1 MALLSV
7 AGRKKRFKYLGLG
20 EYNKENIKKFQK
32 KYLRS
37 QDVDGI
43 YGVDTDRALR
53 HVYNV
58 KKYAPNFKPEE
69 FKCECGGRYC
79 TGYPSYM
86 KQVELK
92 NIQAIRTHYGKPITV
107 TCGLRCRTYNSKLNG
122 SIENSLHLTGYACD
136 FYQFGV
142 TDTLAN
148 RKAAIKW
155 IKTLPNHHYTYGN
168 GINSYGYGVYAPY
181 MGNAL
186 HTDTSKPP
194 AQKKT
199 NVKKSTTSTT
209 KKTTTNNTKAK
220 ADAEAKKKAEEAAK
234 KKAEADK
241 KKVEAAKKKQKEN
254 ERIAQINKKYKS
266 STVKIGQA
274 CANERGGLAYGNA
287 GDQTGRE
294 VVITNWGAGYGW
306 IYVYRAIDPAMR
318 LKLADAMIE
327 TCKNNNIGYDTSIPG
342 RYTAWDLA
350 EKNGH
355 KISKINQK
363 CETTCSQAV
372 SMCMRAAG
380 VPKTYARRHYDIAAM
395 TAAMKGCPMFK
406 VYKSSSYTRS
416 SKNLQPGD
424 ILLSSHHTAIVVQAP
439 NVVIPK
445 KK

>member
-7 AGRKKRFKYLGLG
+7 AGRKARFKYLGLG

-37 QDVDGI
+37 QDVDGV
-43 YGVDTDRALR
+43 YGRDTDNALR

-58 KKYAPNFKPEE
+58 KKCAPNFKPEE

-92 NIQAIRTHYGKPITV
+92 HLQRIRNFYGRPITV
-107 TCGLRCRTYNSKLNG
+107 TCGLRCRPYNSMLNG

-136 FYQFGV
+136 FYQPGV
-142 TDTLAN
+142 TDTLEN
-148 RKAAIKW
+148 RKAAIKK
-155 IKTLPNHHYTYGN
+155 IKTFPNHHYTYGN
-168 GINSYGYGVYAPY
+168 GINSYGYGIYAPY

-186 HTDTSKPP
+186 HTDTSKPTISL
-194 AQKKT
+194 AATASKA
-199 NVKKSTTSTT
+199 TSV
-209 KKTTTNNTKAK
+209 KAK
-220 ADAEAKKKAEEAAK
+220 TAADKKKDAAN
-234 KKAEADK
+234 K
-241 KKVEAAKKKQKEN
+241 KKVEAAKRKAAEK
-254 ERIAQINKKYKS
+254 ERIAKIKKKYKS
-266 STVKIGQA
+266 STVRIGQA
-274 CANERGGLAYGNA
+274 CANERGGLAGGKA

-306 IYVYRAIDPAMR
+306 IYVYRAKDPAMR
-318 LKLADAMIE
+318 LKLADAMTE
-327 TCKNNNIGYDTSIPG
+327 TCKNSNIGYDTAKPD
-342 RYTAWDLA
+342 RYSAWDLA

-355 KISKINQK
+355 KISKINKK

-380 VPKTYARRHYDIAAM
+380 VPKKYAKRHYDIVTM
-395 TAAMKGCPMFK
+395 TAAMRGCPLFK
-406 VYKSSSYTRS
+406 VYKSRSYTKM

-424 ILLSSHHTAIVVQAP
+424 ILLSSHHTAIVVKAP
-439 NVVIPK
+439 NVVVPK
-445 KK
+445 ASTKK